1 MRCKQLLPKSE
12 VFENEI
18 LSGSERTAKPAK
30 KMMKGSDRGVNPRRK
45 PDSPP
50 FRRSLILRMQ
60 RVLRRGNC
68 ALNRHTPI
76 RVFLQ
81 GLGGTRRDSFQ
92 LAQ

>member
-30 KMMKGSDRGVNPRRK
+30 KMMKGSDRGVNLSRK

-50 FRRSLILRMQ
+50 FRKSLILRMQ
-60 RVLRRGNC
+60 HVLRRVTVC
-68 ALNRHTPI
+68 
-76 RVFLQ
+76 
-81 GLGGTRRDSFQ
+81 
-92 LAQ
+92 